1 MLRTFLTDVG
11 YWDSMNEGTGG
22 RPREL
27 TGHEVL
33 SAFDEVE
40 KPVATAKLL
49 ADTTDAPR
57 RTVLRRLR
65 ELEDG
70 GRVERWKVGGR
81 AVVWWPADDE

>member
-1 MLRTFLTDVG
+1 
-11 YWDSMNEGTGG
+11 MNEGTDG
-22 RPREL
+22 RPHRL
-27 TGHEVL
+27 TDDEVL

-40 KPVATAKLL
+40 KPVATAELV

-81 AVVWWPADDE
+81 TVVWWPADNE

>member
-1 MLRTFLTDVG
+1 MDK
-11 YWDSMNEGTGG
+11 GTGG

-27 TGHEVL
+27 TDNEVL
-33 SAFDEVE
+33 LAFDKVE
-40 KPVATAKLL
+40 KPVATAELL

-70 GRVERWKVGGR
+70 DRVERWKVGGR
-81 AVVWWPADDE
+81 AVVWWPADNE

>member
-1 MLRTFLTDVG
+1 
-11 YWDSMNEGTGG
+11 MNEGTDG
-22 RPREL
+22 RPHRL
-27 TGHEVL
+27 TDDEVL

-40 KPVATAKLL
+40 KPVATAELV

-81 AVVWWPADDE
+81 AVVWWPADNE

>member
-1 MLRTFLTDVG
+1 LTD
-11 YWDSMNEGTGG
+11 DD
-22 RPREL
+22 
-27 TGHEVL
+27 VL

-40 KPVATAKLL
+40 KPVATAELL
-49 ADTTDAPR
+49 ADMTGAPR

-81 AVVWWPADDE
+81 AVVWWPGNTE

>member
-1 MLRTFLTDVG
+1 MFRTFLTDVG

-27 TGHEVL
+27 TDHEVL

-40 KPVATAKLL
+40 KPVATAELL

>member
-1 MLRTFLTDVG
+1 
-11 YWDSMNEGTGG
+11 MNEGTGG

-27 TGHEVL
+27 TDDEVL

-40 KPVATAKLL
+40 EPVATAELL